1 MTSNPAKIQTNV
13 PVPFPAN
20 LTGVAPVSL
29 HKNSGAWTASL
40 NPNSFLP
47 ASSPVG
53 ALTLVYNPTP
63 TPHWNT
69 VPVASSGYIN
79 YLSSD
84 YTVTNNTIGFVPNF
98 IAPVLI
104 AGKYLIHGYFLMTG
118 GASSGVALA
127 LTIIGAGF
135 SYCASTISL
144 INAASGV
151 IAVQQVV
158 NSLPILG
165 STTTGNVTG
174 LFDVEVDII
183 GQSAFLLGFG
193 QNVSG
198 GNPSTLHAGGCL
210 LIYQISN

>member
-20 LTGVAPVSL
+20 LTGVAPVL
-29 HKNSGAWTASL
+29 FNKNSGSWTASL
-40 NPNSFLP
+40 SPNSFLP
-47 ASSPVG
+47 VASPVG

-63 TPHWNT
+63 TPHWNS
-69 VPVASSGYIN
+69 VFVASSGFLY
-79 YLSSD
+79 YLNSN

-98 IAPVLI
+98 IIGLLT
-104 AGKYLIHGYFLMTG
+104 GKYLVHGYFPMTG

-127 LTIIGAGF
+127 LGIVGAGF
-135 SYCASTISL
+135 SYCTVTASL

-151 IAVQQVV
+151 LNVQQTV

-165 STTTGNVTG
+165 STTAGNITG
-174 LFDVEVDII
+174 LFDVEINII
-183 GQSAFLLGFG
+183 GQSALNLGFG

-198 GNPSTLHAGGCL
+198 GNPSAILAGGCL
-210 LIYQISN
+210 TIYQITN